1 MSDFTLVFKDNS
13 MIMTCKQ
20 RPNIPDF
27 NRINRKPI
35 QTWIGNPFISR
46 MEIYFMFSPAEKS
59 WDHYHGG
66 FMTGFCTI
74 LKRNKYTSLIPQ
86 WPSLHLMSGSLW
98 TFTSLLLASLCYVR
112 NSWCLST
119 SVTATPADDELNC
132 GNCVHVHVKACCS
145 WYCRLPLCPAAFGFQ
160 SSLNCLPICELESLL
175 LLLRL
180 LRHLPYSYRLMP
192 EQRMMATED
201 LWTSLPLWRW

>member
-1 MSDFTLVFKDNS
+1 MGVSCS
-13 MIMTCKQ
+13 
-20 RPNIPDF
+20 
-27 NRINRKPI
+27 
-35 QTWIGNPFISR
+35 FIYR
-46 MEIYFMFSPAEKS
+46 S
-59 WDHYHGG
+59 W
-66 FMTGFCTI
+66 MTGFCTI
-74 LKRNKYTSLIPQ
+74 LGKNKNTSLIPQ

-192 EQRMMATED
+192 EQGMMATED
-201 LWTSLPLWRW
+201 LWTSLPLWRWYLYARMSLSVCVHMLLNLRTLGSSSHMGVVLSQSRLQFL